1 MKNKRG
7 QFYIISAIIIS
18 TIIISLATIINYS
31 HRENTSTVN
40 DIGEELKI
48 ETQKVLD
55 YEYST
60 KDSKMDQFGKDYSQH
75 IGDGIDL
82 YLITGNSSDIH
93 INKYTNGNDTALV
106 RDVDFYVTDS
116 QIILPIEDV
125 NYTFS
130 LATKTDNFYFLV
142 NQKIKGENYVFSH

>member
-18 TIIISLATIINYS
+18 TIIITLVTVINYS

-55 YEYST
+55 YEYNT
-60 KDSKMDQFGKDYSQH
+60 GDNKMNQFGEDYSQH
-75 IGDGIDL
+75 IGEGIDI
-82 YLITGNSSDIH
+82 YFITGNSSDIH
-93 INKYTNGNDTALV
+93 INKYTGGDDNALIK
-106 RDVDFYVTDS
+106 DVDFYVTDD

-125 NYTFS
+125 NHTFN